1 MIRHLIMPECAPMNP
16 RIQTSPH
23 TRRTALVTGAN
34 RGIGEAIAAGLSV
47 RNDIHVIVGSRD
59 LEAGEAAAQRMNH
72 GAVAA
77 RLDLTSR
84 ETTRRDIE
92 AILAVQG
99 PIDILVN
106 NAGVLHPGPLL
117 SIDDGAFADSLQVNM
132 LAALDLIR
140 AVAPGMAANGYGR
153 IVNISS
159 GWGSFEEGLTGPPA
173 YCVSKAALNALTL
186 SLVRELPR
194 SIKINAA
201 CPGWVRTRMG
211 GQAANRSPEEGAD
224 TPIWLATLPED
235 GPTGGFFRDRHLV
248 EW

>member
-1 MIRHLIMPECAPMNP
+1 MLECTPMNP
-16 RIQTSPH
+16 RARPRTQT
-23 TRRTALVTGAN
+23 RKTALITGAN
-34 RGIGEAIAAGLSV
+34 RGIGEAIAAGLSA

-59 LEAGEAAAQRMNH
+59 LDAGREAAVRMNH
-72 GAVAA
+72 GAVATK
-77 RLDLTSR
+77 LDLGTGV
-84 ETTRRDIE
+84 TTRRDIAE
-92 AILAVQG
+92 ILAVHG

-106 NAGVLHPGPLL
+106 NAGVLHPAPLL
-117 SIDDGAFADSLQVNM
+117 TIDDGDFAQSLQVNM

-235 GPTGGFFRDRHLV
+235 GPSGGFFRDRHLI